1 MKGKKKDVST
11 MNKDWLSRHSSV
23 CVSGIV
29 QTAQHL
35 LLPSISIS
43 VSGPSVN
50 IKQVFDPF
58 SSELLH
64 CRDDHN
70 CSLDT
75 VQPQPKQHSGFLPN
89 KDHII
94 SSCF

>member
-1 MKGKKKDVST
+1 MFWHWCVGIIFQTKRLPFGEREKKDVST

-58 SSELLH
+58 
-64 CRDDHN
+64 
-70 CSLDT
+70 
-75 VQPQPKQHSGFLPN
+75 
-89 KDHII
+89 
-94 SSCF
+94 

>member
-1 MKGKKKDVST
+1 MFWHWCVGIIFQTKRLPFGERGKKDVST

-58 SSELLH
+58 
-64 CRDDHN
+64 
-70 CSLDT
+70 
-75 VQPQPKQHSGFLPN
+75 
-89 KDHII
+89 
-94 SSCF
+94 

>member
-58 SSELLH
+58 
-64 CRDDHN
+64 
-70 CSLDT
+70 
-75 VQPQPKQHSGFLPN
+75 
-89 KDHII
+89 
-94 SSCF
+94 